1 MCNFEAFSKYVF
13 NNAIIKHLNFVLSV
27 LWYII
32 MLFEFYT
39 LNMHIILY
47 NKYICKQESKSGLL
61 QLHSISTES
70 VFHSNVFIKIL
81 YYNFILSVIKV

>member
-13 NNAIIKHLNFVLSV
+13 NNTIIKHLNFVLSV

-39 LNMHIILY
+39 LNIHILLY
-47 NKYICKQESKSGLL
+47 NKYICKQESKSGLFNCNYTHF
-61 QLHSISTES
+61 QLKVYFTAMYLLKYYIT
-70 VFHSNVFIKIL
+70 IL
-81 YYNFILSVIKV
+81 F